1 MYIKFSPTAGFK
13 YLCASFFFA
22 KCGIRFVYSCYLI
35 CIRKENGSG
44 FDIKG
49 YTFDDYLAVL
59 ASGGIYI
66 YSFVLLICHD
76 LDFLPDMNR
85 FIKSMGIR
93 WVADLAPMAEREM
106 HAVVLCGNLKEGD
119 RL

>member
-1 MYIKFSPTAGFK
+1 
-13 YLCASFFFA
+13 LCMVQCSLPQKRCFGSDILQSYFFASFQEARTCTSNSRLPRVSSIFVPLFFA

-44 FDIKG
+44 LDIKG

-66 YSFVLLICHD
+66 Y
-76 LDFLPDMNR
+76 
-85 FIKSMGIR
+85 IR
-93 WVADLAPMAEREM
+93 LF
-106 HAVVLCGNLKEGD
+106 C
-119 RL
+119 

>member
-1 MYIKFSPTAGFK
+1 
-13 YLCASFFFA
+13 
-22 KCGIRFVYSCYLI
+22 VYSCYLI
-35 CIRKENGSG
+35 CIRKKNASG

-49 YTFDDYLAVL
+49 YIFDDYLAVL

-66 YSFVLLICHD
+66 YSFVLLISHN

-93 WVADLAPMAEREM
+93 WVVDLARMAEIEM
-106 HAVVLCGNLKEGD
+106 HAVVLFGNLKEGD
-119 RL
+119 HL